1 MKISI
6 KYNTSMINTFKVLII
21 GHGNP
26 VLMNCNCN
34 LLFNDLNTDIFL
46 LSKESSGCVVWVG
59 PKLVYTYTT
68 IIIEYSMM
76 YLMLEIK
83 RLHVCHY
90 YLKKTIIKKK
100 LTKLYQSKA
109 IVGFLCSNEM
119 HVRKCSFSKDV
130 QFCRCTFTNMFIAG
144 IL

>member
-1 MKISI
+1 
-6 KYNTSMINTFKVLII
+6 MINTFKVLII

-68 IIIEYSMM
+68 IIIEYSMIHNVFDVRNQTTTRMSLLFKKNNNKKNLQSYINLKLSLVFFVQMRCM
-76 YLMLEIK
+76 YGNVAFQK
-83 RLHVCHY
+83 TYSFADARLQIC
-90 YLKKTIIKKK
+90 L
-100 LTKLYQSKA
+100 
-109 IVGFLCSNEM
+109 
-119 HVRKCSFSKDV
+119 
-130 QFCRCTFTNMFIAG
+130 
-144 IL
+144 

>member
-90 YLKKTIIKKK
+90 YLKKTIIKKNLQSYINLK
-100 LTKLYQSKA
+100 LSLVFFVQMRCMYGNVAFQKTY
-109 IVGFLCSNEM
+109 
-119 HVRKCSFSKDV
+119 SFADARL
-130 QFCRCTFTNMFIAG
+130 QIC
-144 IL
+144 L

>member
-1 MKISI
+1 
-6 KYNTSMINTFKVLII
+6 MINTFKVLII

-68 IIIEYSMM
+68 IIIEYSMIHNVFDVRNQTTTRMSLLFKKNNNKKNLQSYINLKLSLVFFVQMRCM
-76 YLMLEIK
+76 YGNVAFQK
-83 RLHVCHY
+83 TYSFADARLQ
-90 YLKKTIIKKK
+90 I
-100 LTKLYQSKA
+100 
-109 IVGFLCSNEM
+109 CS
-119 HVRKCSFSKDV
+119 
-130 QFCRCTFTNMFIAG
+130 
-144 IL
+144 

>member
-1 MKISI
+1 
-6 KYNTSMINTFKVLII
+6 MINTFKVLII

-90 YLKKTIIKKK
+90 YLKKNNNKKK
-100 LTKLYQSKA
+100 TYKA
-109 IVGFLCSNEM
+109 IS
-119 HVRKCSFSKDV
+119 
-130 QFCRCTFTNMFIAG
+130 I
-144 IL
+144 

>member
-1 MKISI
+1 
-6 KYNTSMINTFKVLII
+6 MINTFKVLII

-68 IIIEYSMM
+68 IIIEYSMIHNVFDVRNQTTTRM
-76 YLMLEIK
+76 SLLF
-83 RLHVCHY
+83 
-90 YLKKTIIKKK
+90 KKTIIKKNLQSYINLK
-100 LTKLYQSKA
+100 LSLVFFVQMRCMYGNVAFQKTY
-109 IVGFLCSNEM
+109 
-119 HVRKCSFSKDV
+119 SFADARL
-130 QFCRCTFTNMFIAG
+130 QIC
-144 IL
+144 L

>member
-1 MKISI
+1 
-6 KYNTSMINTFKVLII
+6 MINTFKVLII

-68 IIIEYSMM
+68 IIIEYSMIHNVFDVRNQTTTRM
-76 YLMLEIK
+76 SLLFK
-83 RLHVCHY
+83 KNNNK
-90 YLKKTIIKKK
+90 KKT
-100 LTKLYQSKA
+100 YKA
-109 IVGFLCSNEM
+109 IS
-119 HVRKCSFSKDV
+119 
-130 QFCRCTFTNMFIAG
+130 I
-144 IL
+144 